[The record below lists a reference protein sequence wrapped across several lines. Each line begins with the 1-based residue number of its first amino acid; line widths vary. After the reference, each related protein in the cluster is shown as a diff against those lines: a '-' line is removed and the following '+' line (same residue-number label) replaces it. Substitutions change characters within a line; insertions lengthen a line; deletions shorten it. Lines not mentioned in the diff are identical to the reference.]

1 MFRLDFVICLA
12 ICGLAMIA
20 VSGEPQHYILPGRYQ
35 THYMYPSPVYS
46 NYPAESTYQPSE
58 FRQTLPYQLAEQP
71 TYMDSR
77 LFFGLLTGGKPL
89 LTLTFSTT
97 TSTSTSTVT
106 TFCTTST
113 AALTTCS
120 AGRRRRGLFYDDMSN
135 NRVRRGLFYN
145 DDDLS
150 ESNSN
155 SMKS

>member
-1 MFRLDFVICLA
+1 MFRLDFFICLA
-12 ICGLAMIA
+12 ICGFAMIA

-71 TYMDSR
+71 TYLDSR
-77 LFFGLLTGGKPL
+77 LFFGLLTKPL

-120 AGRRRRGLFYDDMSN
+120 AGRRRRGLFYNDGMSN
-135 NRVRRGLFYN
+135 DRVRRGLFYN
-145 DDDLS
+145 EDDLP
-150 ESNSN
+150 ESIADSV
-155 SMKS
+155 KS